1 MSGAAGRVGRAGGQ
15 GSAEGVL
22 IERSRPEAPG
32 QAWGQH
38 SLAEAGAWH
47 RGAGS
52 SLSLPQP
59 SWPTGNLA
67 VGQHRT
73 EQMPTDDPNPTQW
86 MHHVAFSSSL
96 CSFICQKSWHKP
108 STPIPLPMPENHS
121 RQLRRQEAL
130 MGRVRQGGRPLRSPG
145 GGGPPPGQAGR
156 TGPDAWSR
164 L

>member
-32 QAWGQH
+32 QAWGAAQPGR
-38 SLAEAGAWH
+38 SWSMAQ
-47 RGAGS
+47 RS
-52 SLSLPQP
+52 RQQPQP
-59 SWPTGNLA
+59 SPAFMATGNLA

-96 CSFICQKSWHKP
+96 CSFICQKSWRKP

-121 RQLRRQEAL
+121 N
-130 MGRVRQGGRPLRSPG
+130 
-145 GGGPPPGQAGR
+145 
-156 TGPDAWSR
+156 
-164 L
+164 